1 MVKRTN
7 KSHLCSIGLCPL
19 LGRCPASSHS
29 DSYLCKAEQW
39 VSLTTYCPLVTC
51 FGLKSALSKLKSVSI
66 QPSKKTFRVS
76 FLLSSL
82 ISICLNSTL
91 KKKTFS
97 GLYSALIPDP
107 VTVLQS
113 IKSILKCAFPGRLE
127 IHPRVLQDVSPL
139 GPLPCSHSTASADH
153 SKQGIGYR

>member
-1 MVKRTN
+1 MQSRAMGIADHILPFGDLFWPKI
-7 KSHLCSIGLCPL
+7 SPL
-19 LGRCPASSHS
+19 
-29 DSYLCKAEQW
+29 
-39 VSLTTYCPLVTC
+39 
-51 FGLKSALSKLKSVSI
+51 
-66 QPSKKTFRVS
+66 KTE
-76 FLLSSL
+76 
-82 ISICLNSTL
+82 ICLNSTL
-91 KKKTFS
+91 KKNLSGLFSALIPDLNLSQFNPQKKTFS